1 MMRQSRPDRISQRRV
16 LRLGL
21 GSGTIAA
28 LLLGT
33 ASLAQQS
40 TDLPPPPS
48 VSLSSSSQDN
58 PVLSPASPQPAV
70 QPPNQPETVFQ
81 APDPP
86 APDLFPVPQV
96 TPLPTAPQVSLPTRR
111 FTVVVNGD
119 SPYLVRLVQAV
130 EPQARLQKISGRQM
144 IQSGVFATESA
155 AQQRVESLKQQGIQS
170 EVRSEVRSEISRSG
184 SPTDRYLVIVPGSPA
199 ELPGLTQQAV
209 RLGVRSAAIQPRDQP
224 LGTHLE
230 LGSFVDRAEAEA
242 VSRSLRAGGLDARV
256 YFNR

>member
-1 MMRQSRPDRISQRRV
+1 MMVRQSRPDRISQRRV

-21 GSGTIAA
+21 SSGTIVA
-28 LLLGT
+28 LFLGT

-48 VSLSSSSQDN
+48 ASLSSSGQDN
-58 PVLSPASPQPAV
+58 PVLPPASSQPTVQPAS
-70 QPPNQPETVFQ
+70 QPEKVFQ

-86 APDLFPVPQV
+86 APDPFPVPQ
-96 TPLPTAPQVSLPTRR
+96 LAPQPIPQISLPTRR
-111 FTVVVNGD
+111 YAVVVNSD
-119 SPYLVRLVQAV
+119 SPYLVGLVQAV

-144 IQSGVFATESA
+144 IQAGVFATESA

-170 EVRSEVRSEISRSG
+170 EVKSEVSRSS
-184 SPTDRYLVIVPGSPA
+184 SPGDRYIVIVPGSPA

-209 RLGVRSAAIQPRDQP
+209 RLGVRSEAIQRRDQP

-230 LGSFVDRAEAEA
+230 LGSFVDRGEAEA
-242 VSRSLRAGGLDARV
+242 VSQSLRAGGLDARV